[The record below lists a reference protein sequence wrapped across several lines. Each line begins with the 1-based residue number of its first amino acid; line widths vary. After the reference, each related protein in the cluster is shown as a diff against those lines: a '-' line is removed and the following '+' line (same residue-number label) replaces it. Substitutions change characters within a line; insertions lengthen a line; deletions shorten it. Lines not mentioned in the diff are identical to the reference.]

1 MKLLLEFKDYND
13 LSFVKD
19 TVEDS
24 ILSEIDESINPVVHQ
39 SFITISDGEV
49 TCKDLKRSEYSS
61 TDFDFKSYLVS
72 FNERIGKEQFD
83 NISPRIESIL
93 SLEFD
98 ENIKCISFHLQN
110 FPSSG
115 FIYSSALTLGIHEF
129 IICNE
134 DEYNILKYICN
145 FEYSIEDEIWE
156 IKNNPYTSVI
166 DLTTDDFNNTKG
178 LTIWIR
184 KYLSKLGVNLQLNRE
199 NIESNYL
206 NYKIST
212 SFFFNS
218 SRNLNDRWIQDL
230 DLSKPDGKNKT
241 DINVRTW
248 MRDNLPIHYDTLNN
262 LKKIG
267 DKIDSINLKFQLDLN
282 SDPNEEAK
290 RLLDIIKQKVFPIF
304 SNDETDAISNLYKQ
318 FEKLE
323 ELGIDAEWN
332 NEGNYFYLFDINYKG
347 EHYIAHI
354 KYDVKK
360 KLVKI
365 EIKDKNIEDEIPIED
380 FCDTIF
386 LLLNE

>member
-19 TVEDS
+19 NVEDS

-72 FNERIGKEQFD
+72 FNERMEEESFD
-83 NISPRIESIL
+83 NISQRLESIL
-93 SLEFD
+93 SMEFD
-98 ENIKCISFHLQN
+98 DKIKCIALQSFPIN
-110 FPSSG
+110 
-115 FIYSSALTLGIHEF
+115 EF
-129 IICNE
+129 VICSDNE
-134 DEYNILKYICN
+134 YQILKCICN

-166 DLTTDDFNNTKG
+166 DLTTDDFNNFKS

-184 KYLSKLGVNLQLNRE
+184 KYLSKLGVNLKLNRE

-230 DLSKPDGKNKT
+230 DLIKTDGKNKT

-267 DKIDSINLKFQLDLN
+267 DKINSMNLPFQLDLN
-282 SDPNEEAK
+282 SDPNVEAK
-290 RLLDIIKQKVFPIF
+290 RLLDIIREKVFPIF
-304 SNDETDAISNLYKQ
+304 SNSETDDISNLYKQ

-323 ELGIDAEWN
+323 ELGIDAEWTH
-332 NEGNYFYLFDINYKG
+332 EGNYFYLFDINYKG
-347 EHYIAHI
+347 KHYIVHT

-365 EIKDKNIEDEIPIED
+365 EIKDKNIEQEIPIED

-386 LLLNE
+386 LLLSE

>member
-24 ILSEIDESINPVVHQ
+24 ILSEIEESIKPVIHQ
-39 SFITISDGEV
+39 SIISISDGEV
-49 TCKDLKRSEYSS
+49 TCHDLKRSEYTSS
-61 TDFDFKSYLVS
+61 DIDFRSYLVS
-72 FNERIGKEQFD
+72 FNERIEKEQFD
-83 NISPRIESIL
+83 SISPRIESTL

-98 ENIKCISFHLQN
+98 DKIKCIALQSFPIN
-110 FPSSG
+110 
-115 FIYSSALTLGIHEF
+115 EF
-129 IICNE
+129 VICSDNE
-134 DEYNILKYICN
+134 YQILKCICN
-145 FEYSIEDEIWE
+145 FEYSIEDEILE
-156 IKNNPYTSVI
+156 MKNNPYTSVI
-166 DLTTDDFNNTKG
+166 DLTTDDFNNFKS

-184 KYLSKLGVNLQLNRE
+184 KYLSKLGVNLKLNRE

-218 SRNLNDRWIQDL
+218 SRNLNGRWIQDL

-248 MRDNLPIHYDTLNN
+248 MKDNLPIHYDTLNN

-267 DKIDSINLKFQLDLN
+267 DKIDSMNLSFQLDLN
-282 SDPNEEAK
+282 SDPNVEAK
-290 RLLDIIKQKVFPIF
+290 RLLDIIREKVFPIF
-304 SNDETDAISNLYKQ
+304 SNSETDDISNLYKQ

-323 ELGIDAEWN
+323 ELGIEAEWTH
-332 NEGNYFYLFDINYKG
+332 EGNYFYLFDINYKG
-347 EHYIAHI
+347 EHYIVHT

-365 EIKDKNIEDEIPIED
+365 ELKDKNIEEEIPIEN

-386 LLLNE
+386 LLLSE

>member
-24 ILSEIDESINPVVHQ
+24 ILSEIEESIKLVIHQ

-49 TCKDLKRSEYSS
+49 TCHDLKRSEHSS
-61 TDFDFKSYLVS
+61 DFDFKSYLIS
-72 FNERIGKEQFD
+72 FNERIEKEQFD
-83 NISPRIESIL
+83 NISPRIESTL
-93 SLEFD
+93 SQEFD
-98 ENIKCISFHLQN
+98 QNIKCISLQN
-110 FPSSG
+110 FPIS
-115 FIYSSALTLGIHEF
+115 EF
-129 IICNE
+129 VICSDNE
-134 DEYNILKYICN
+134 YQILKSICN
-145 FEYSIEDEIWE
+145 FEYSIEDEIYE
-156 IKNNPYTSVI
+156 IRNNPYTSAI
-166 DLTTDDFNNTKG
+166 DLTTDDFNNTKS

-184 KYLSKLGVNLQLNRE
+184 KYLSKLGVNLKLNRE

-218 SRNLNDRWIQDL
+218 SMYLNGRWIQDL
-230 DLSKPDGKNKT
+230 DLNKPDGKHKT

-267 DKIDSINLKFQLDLN
+267 DKIDSMNPTFQLDLN

-290 RLLDIIKQKVFPIF
+290 RLLDIIREKVFPIF
-304 SNDETDAISNLYKQ
+304 STSETDVISNLYKQ

-323 ELGIDAEWN
+323 ELGIDAEWTH
-332 NEGNYFYLFDINYKG
+332 EGNYFYLFDINYKG
-347 EHYIAHI
+347 EHYIVHI

-365 EIKDKNIEDEIPIED
+365 ELKDKNIEEEIPIED

>member
-24 ILSEIDESINPVVHQ
+24 ILSEIEESIKPVIHQ
-39 SFITISDGEV
+39 SIISISDGEV
-49 TCKDLKRSEYSS
+49 TCHDLKRSEYSS
-61 TDFDFKSYLVS
+61 DLDFKSYLVS
-72 FNERIGKEQFD
+72 FNERIEKEQFD
-83 NISPRIESIL
+83 SISPRIESTL

-98 ENIKCISFHLQN
+98 DKIKCIVLQSFPIN
-110 FPSSG
+110 
-115 FIYSSALTLGIHEF
+115 EF
-129 IICNE
+129 VICSDNE
-134 DEYNILKYICN
+134 YQILKYICN

-166 DLTTDDFNNTKG
+166 DLTTDDFNNTKS

-218 SRNLNDRWIQDL
+218 SRNLNGRWLQDIKYN
-230 DLSKPDGKNKT
+230 SDGKYSSYNQIA
-241 DINVRTW
+241 INIRTW
-248 MRDNLPIHYDTLNN
+248 IRDNLPIHYDTLNN

-267 DKIDSINLKFQLDLN
+267 DKIDSMNLSFQLDLN
-282 SDPNEEAK
+282 SDPNVEAEK
-290 RLLDIIKQKVFPIF
+290 LLNMIREKVFPIF
-304 SNDETDAISNLYKQ
+304 SNSETDDISNLYKQ
-318 FEKLE
+318 FQKLE
-323 ELGIDAEWN
+323 ELGIDAEWTH
-332 NEGNYFYLFDINYKG
+332 EGNYFYLFDINYKG
-347 EHYIAHI
+347 EHYIVHT

-365 EIKDKNIEDEIPIED
+365 ELKDKNIEEEIPIEN

-386 LLLNE
+386 LLLSE

>member
-24 ILSEIDESINPVVHQ
+24 ILSEIDESINPVFHH

-49 TCKDLKRSEYSS
+49 TCLDLKRSEYSS

-72 FNERIGKEQFD
+72 FNVKIGKEQFD
-83 NISPRIESIL
+83 NISTRIESIL

-98 ENIKCISFHLQN
+98 ENIKCIVLQSF
-110 FPSSG
+110 PIS
-115 FIYSSALTLGIHEF
+115 EF
-129 IICNE
+129 VICNE

-145 FEYSIEDEIWE
+145 FEYVIEDEIWE
-156 IKNNPYTSVI
+156 IRNNPYTSAI
-166 DLTTDDFNNTKG
+166 DLTTDDFNNTKS

-184 KYLSKLGVNLQLNRE
+184 KYLSKLGVNLKLNRE

-218 SRNLNDRWIQDL
+218 SRHLNGRWIQDL
-230 DLSKPDGKNKT
+230 DLSKTDVKNKT

-248 MRDNLPIHYDTLNN
+248 MKDNLPIHYDTLNN

-267 DKIDSINLKFQLDLN
+267 DKIDSMNLSFQLDLN

-290 RLLDIIKQKVFPIF
+290 KLLDIIKEKVFPIF
-304 SNDETDAISNLYKQ
+304 ETQETKKISDLYQQ
-318 FEKLE
+318 FNKLE
-323 ELGIDAEWN
+323 ELGIDAEWTH
-332 NEGNYFYLFDINYKG
+332 EGNYFYLFDINYKG
-347 EHYIAHI
+347 KHYIIHI

-360 KLVKI
+360 NLVNI
-365 EIKDKNIEDEIPIED
+365 ELKDKKIFDEVPINE
-380 FCDTIF
+380 FAQTIY
-386 LLLNE
+386 LILQEN

>member
-24 ILSEIDESINPVVHQ
+24 ILSEIEESIKPVIHQ
-39 SFITISDGEV
+39 SIISILDGEV
-49 TCKDLKRSEYSS
+49 TCHDLKRSEYSS
-61 TDFDFKSYLVS
+61 DLDFKSYLVS
-72 FNERIGKEQFD
+72 FNVRIEKEQFD
-83 NISPRIESIL
+83 DISPRIESTL

-98 ENIKCISFHLQN
+98 DKIKCIVLQSFPIN
-110 FPSSG
+110 
-115 FIYSSALTLGIHEF
+115 EF
-129 IICNE
+129 VICSDNE
-134 DEYNILKYICN
+134 YQILKYICN

-166 DLTTDDFNNTKG
+166 DLTTDDFNNTKS

-241 DINVRTW
+241 NINVRTW

-267 DKIDSINLKFQLDLN
+267 DKIDSMNLSFQLDLN
-282 SDPNEEAK
+282 SDPNVEAEK
-290 RLLDIIKQKVFPIF
+290 LLNMIREKVFPIF
-304 SNDETDAISNLYKQ
+304 SNSETDDISNLYKQ

-323 ELGIDAEWN
+323 ELGIDAEWTH
-332 NEGNYFYLFDINYKG
+332 EGNYFYLFDINYKG
-347 EHYIAHI
+347 EHYIVHT

-365 EIKDKNIEDEIPIED
+365 ELKDKNIEEEIPIED

-386 LLLNE
+386 LLLSE

>member
-13 LSFVKD
+13 LSFIKD

-24 ILSEIDESINPVVHQ
+24 ILSEIEESIKPVIHQ
-39 SFITISDGEV
+39 SIISILDGEV
-49 TCKDLKRSEYSS
+49 TCHDLKRSEYSS
-61 TDFDFKSYLVS
+61 DLDFKSYLVS
-72 FNERIGKEQFD
+72 FNERIEKEQFD
-83 NISPRIESIL
+83 SISPRIESTL

-98 ENIKCISFHLQN
+98 DKIKCIVLQSFPIN
-110 FPSSG
+110 
-115 FIYSSALTLGIHEF
+115 EF
-129 IICNE
+129 VICSDNE
-134 DEYNILKYICN
+134 YQILKYICN

-166 DLTTDDFNNTKG
+166 DLTTDEFNNTKG

-184 KYLSKLGVNLQLNRE
+184 KYLSKLGVNLKLNRE

-267 DKIDSINLKFQLDLN
+267 DKIDSMNLSFQLDLN
-282 SDPNEEAK
+282 SDPNVGAEK
-290 RLLDIIKQKVFPIF
+290 LLNMIREKVFPIF
-304 SNDETDAISNLYKQ
+304 STSETDDISNLYKQ

-323 ELGIDAEWN
+323 ELGIDAEWTH
-332 NEGNYFYLFDINYKG
+332 EGNYFYLFDINYKG
-347 EHYIAHI
+347 EHYIAHT

-365 EIKDKNIEDEIPIED
+365 ELKDKNIEEEIPIEN

-386 LLLNE
+386 LLLSE

>member
-24 ILSEIDESINPVVHQ
+24 ILSEIDESINIVVHQ

-49 TCKDLKRSEYSS
+49 TCHDLKRSEHSS
-61 TDFDFKSYLVS
+61 EFDFKSYLIS
-72 FNERIGKEQFD
+72 FNERIEKEQFD
-83 NISPRIESIL
+83 NISPRIESTL
-93 SLEFD
+93 SQEFD
-98 ENIKCISFHLQN
+98 DIIKCIALQSFPIN
-110 FPSSG
+110 
-115 FIYSSALTLGIHEF
+115 EF
-129 IICNE
+129 VICSDNE
-134 DEYNILKYICN
+134 YQILKSICN
-145 FEYSIEDEIWE
+145 FEYSIEDEIYE
-156 IKNNPYTSVI
+156 IRNNPYTSVI
-166 DLTTDDFNNTKG
+166 DLTTDDFNNTKS

-184 KYLSKLGVNLQLNRE
+184 KYLSKLGVNLKLNRE

-218 SRNLNDRWIQDL
+218 SMYLNGRWIQDL
-230 DLSKPDGKNKT
+230 DLSKPDGKHKT

-267 DKIDSINLKFQLDLN
+267 DKIDSMNLKFQLDLN

-290 RLLDIIKQKVFPIF
+290 RLLDIIKETVFPIF

-365 EIKDKNIEDEIPIED
+365 ELKDKNIEQEIPIED

>member
-24 ILSEIDESINPVVHQ
+24 ILSEIEESIKPVIHQ
-39 SFITISDGEV
+39 SIITISDGEV
-49 TCKDLKRSEYSS
+49 TCLDLKRSEYTGS
-61 TDFDFKSYLVS
+61 DLDFKSYLVS
-72 FNERIGKEQFD
+72 FNERIEKEQFD
-83 NISPRIESIL
+83 NISPRIESTL

-98 ENIKCISFHLQN
+98 DKIKCIVLQSFPIN
-110 FPSSG
+110 
-115 FIYSSALTLGIHEF
+115 EF
-129 IICNE
+129 VICSDNE
-134 DEYNILKYICN
+134 YQILKYICN

-166 DLTTDDFNNTKG
+166 DLTTDDFNKTKS

-184 KYLSKLGVNLQLNRE
+184 KYLSKLGVNLKLNRE

-218 SRNLNDRWIQDL
+218 SRHLNGRWIQDL
-230 DLSKPDGKNKT
+230 DLSKPDGKHKT

-267 DKIDSINLKFQLDLN
+267 DKIDSMNLSFQLDLN

-290 RLLDIIKQKVFPIF
+290 KLLDIIKEKVFPIF
-304 SNDETDAISNLYKQ
+304 ETQETKRISDLYQQ
-318 FEKLE
+318 FNKLE
-323 ELGIDAEWN
+323 ELGIDAEWTH
-332 NEGNYFYLFDINYKG
+332 EGNYFYLFDINYKG
-347 EHYIAHI
+347 KHYIIHI

-360 KLVKI
+360 NLVNI
-365 EIKDKNIEDEIPIED
+365 ELKDKKIFDEVPINE
-380 FCDTIF
+380 FAQTIY
-386 LLLNE
+386 LILQEN

>member
-24 ILSEIDESINPVVHQ
+24 ILSEIEESIKPVIHQ
-39 SFITISDGEV
+39 SIISILDGEV
-49 TCKDLKRSEYSS
+49 TCHDLKRSEYSS
-61 TDFDFKSYLVS
+61 DIDFRSYLVS
-72 FNERIGKEQFD
+72 FNERIEKEQFD
-83 NISPRIESIL
+83 SISPRIESTL

-98 ENIKCISFHLQN
+98 DKIKCIALQSFPIN
-110 FPSSG
+110 
-115 FIYSSALTLGIHEF
+115 EF
-129 IICNE
+129 VICSDNE
-134 DEYNILKYICN
+134 YQILKYICN

-166 DLTTDDFNNTKG
+166 DLTTDDFNNFKS

-184 KYLSKLGVNLQLNRE
+184 KYLSKLGVNLKLNRE

-218 SRNLNDRWIQDL
+218 SRNLNGRWIQDL

-248 MRDNLPIHYDTLNN
+248 MKDNLPIHYDTLNN

-267 DKIDSINLKFQLDLN
+267 DKIDSMNLSFQLDLN
-282 SDPNEEAK
+282 SDPNVEAK
-290 RLLDIIKQKVFPIF
+290 RLLDIIREKVFPIF
-304 SNDETDAISNLYKQ
+304 SNSETDDISNLYKQ

-323 ELGIDAEWN
+323 ELGIDAEWTH
-332 NEGNYFYLFDINYKG
+332 EGNYFYLFDINYKG
-347 EHYIAHI
+347 EHYIVHT

-365 EIKDKNIEDEIPIED
+365 ELKDKNIEEEIPIEN

-386 LLLNE
+386 LLLSE

>member
-24 ILSEIDESINPVVHQ
+24 ILSEIEESIKPVIHQ
-39 SFITISDGEV
+39 SIISISDGEV
-49 TCKDLKRSEYSS
+49 TCHDLKRSEYSS
-61 TDFDFKSYLVS
+61 DLDFKSYLVS
-72 FNERIGKEQFD
+72 FNERIEKEQFD
-83 NISPRIESIL
+83 SISPRIESTL

-98 ENIKCISFHLQN
+98 DKIKCIVLQSFPIN
-110 FPSSG
+110 
-115 FIYSSALTLGIHEF
+115 EF
-129 IICNE
+129 VICSENE
-134 DEYNILKYICN
+134 YQILKYICN

-166 DLTTDDFNNTKG
+166 DLTTDDFNNTKS
-178 LTIWIR
+178 LSIWIR

-267 DKIDSINLKFQLDLN
+267 DKIDSMNLSFQLDLN
-282 SDPNEEAK
+282 SDPNVEAEK
-290 RLLDIIKQKVFPIF
+290 LLNMIREKVFLIF
-304 SNDETDAISNLYKQ
+304 SNSETDDISNLYKQ
-318 FEKLE
+318 FQKLE
-323 ELGIDAEWN
+323 ELGIDAEWTH
-332 NEGNYFYLFDINYKG
+332 EGNYFYLFDINYKG
-347 EHYIAHI
+347 EHYIVHT

-365 EIKDKNIEDEIPIED
+365 ELKDKNIEEEIPIEN

-386 LLLNE
+386 LLLSE

>member
-24 ILSEIDESINPVVHQ
+24 ILSEIEESIKPIIHQ
-39 SFITISDGEV
+39 SIISILDGEV
-49 TCKDLKRSEYSS
+49 TCHDLKRSEYSS
-61 TDFDFKSYLVS
+61 DIDFRSYLVS
-72 FNERIGKEQFD
+72 FNERIEKEQFD
-83 NISPRIESIL
+83 SISPRIESTL

-98 ENIKCISFHLQN
+98 DKIKCIVLQSFPIN
-110 FPSSG
+110 
-115 FIYSSALTLGIHEF
+115 EF
-129 IICNE
+129 VICSDNE
-134 DEYNILKYICN
+134 YQILIYICN

-166 DLTTDDFNNTKG
+166 DLTTDDFNNFKS

-184 KYLSKLGVNLQLNRE
+184 KYLSKLGVNLKLNRE

-218 SRNLNDRWIQDL
+218 SRNLNLRWIQDL
-230 DLSKPDGKNKT
+230 DLSKTDGKNKT

-267 DKIDSINLKFQLDLN
+267 DKIDSMNLTFQLDLN
-282 SDPNEEAK
+282 SDPNVEAEK
-290 RLLDIIKQKVFPIF
+290 LLNMIREKVFPIF
-304 SNDETDAISNLYKQ
+304 SNSETDAISNLYKQ

-323 ELGIDAEWN
+323 ELGIDAEWT

-347 EHYIAHI
+347 EHYIVHT

-365 EIKDKNIEDEIPIED
+365 ELKDKNIEEEIPIEN

-386 LLLNE
+386 LLLSE

>member
-24 ILSEIDESINPVVHQ
+24 ILSEIDESINPVLHH

-49 TCKDLKRSEYSS
+49 TCLDLKRSEYSS

-72 FNERIGKEQFD
+72 FNVKIGKEQFD
-83 NISPRIESIL
+83 NISTRIESIL

-98 ENIKCISFHLQN
+98 ENIKCIVLQSF
-110 FPSSG
+110 PIS
-115 FIYSSALTLGIHEF
+115 EF
-129 IICNE
+129 VICNE

-145 FEYSIEDEIWE
+145 FEYVIEDEIWE
-156 IKNNPYTSVI
+156 IRNNPYTSAI
-166 DLTTDDFNNTKG
+166 DLTTDDFNNTKS

-184 KYLSKLGVNLQLNRE
+184 KYLSKLGVNLKLNRE

-218 SRNLNDRWIQDL
+218 SRHLNGRWIQDL
-230 DLSKPDGKNKT
+230 DLSKTDVKNKT

-248 MRDNLPIHYDTLNN
+248 MKDNLPIHYDTLNN

-267 DKIDSINLKFQLDLN
+267 DKIDSMNLSFQLDLN

-290 RLLDIIKQKVFPIF
+290 KLLDIIKEKVFPIF
-304 SNDETDAISNLYKQ
+304 ETQETKKISDLYQQ
-318 FEKLE
+318 FNKLE
-323 ELGIDAEWN
+323 ELGIDAEWTH
-332 NEGNYFYLFDINYKG
+332 EGNYFYLFDINYKG
-347 EHYIAHI
+347 KHYIIHI

-360 KLVKI
+360 NLVNI
-365 EIKDKNIEDEIPIED
+365 ELKDKKIFDEVPINE
-380 FCDTIF
+380 FAQTIY
-386 LLLNE
+386 LILQEN

>member
-24 ILSEIDESINPVVHQ
+24 ILSEIEESIKPVIHQ
-39 SFITISDGEV
+39 SIISILDGEV
-49 TCKDLKRSEYSS
+49 TCHDLKRSEYSS
-61 TDFDFKSYLVS
+61 DIDFRSYLVS
-72 FNERIGKEQFD
+72 FNERIEKEQFD
-83 NISPRIESIL
+83 SISPRIESTL

-98 ENIKCISFHLQN
+98 DKIKCIVLQSFPIN
-110 FPSSG
+110 
-115 FIYSSALTLGIHEF
+115 EF
-129 IICNE
+129 VICSENE
-134 DEYNILKYICN
+134 YQILKYICN

-166 DLTTDDFNNTKG
+166 DLTTDDFNNTKS

-267 DKIDSINLKFQLDLN
+267 DKIDSMNLSFQLDLN
-282 SDPNEEAK
+282 SDPNVEAEK
-290 RLLDIIKQKVFPIF
+290 LLNMIREKVFLIF
-304 SNDETDAISNLYKQ
+304 SNSETDDISNLYKQ
-318 FEKLE
+318 FQKLE
-323 ELGIDAEWN
+323 ELGIDAEWTH
-332 NEGNYFYLFDINYKG
+332 EGNYFYLFDINYKG
-347 EHYIAHI
+347 EHYIVHT

-365 EIKDKNIEDEIPIED
+365 ELKDKNIEEEIPIEN

-386 LLLNE
+386 LLLSE

>member
-13 LSFVKD
+13 LTFVKD
-19 TVEDS
+19 NVEDS

-39 SFITISDGEV
+39 SIISILDGEI
-49 TCKDLKRSEYSS
+49 TCLDLKRSEYTSN
-61 TDFDFKSYLVS
+61 DIDFKSYLVS
-72 FNERIGKEQFD
+72 FNERMEEENFD
-83 NISPRIESIL
+83 NISQRLESIL
-93 SLEFD
+93 SMEFD
-98 ENIKCISFHLQN
+98 DKIKCIALQSFPIN
-110 FPSSG
+110 
-115 FIYSSALTLGIHEF
+115 EF
-129 IICNE
+129 VICSDNE
-134 DEYNILKYICN
+134 YQILKFICN

-166 DLTTDDFNNTKG
+166 DLTTDDFNNTKS

-184 KYLSKLGVNLQLNRE
+184 KYLSKLGVNLKLNRV

-267 DKIDSINLKFQLDLN
+267 DKIDSMNLPFQLDLN
-282 SDPNEEAK
+282 SDPNVEAK
-290 RLLDIIKQKVFPIF
+290 RLLDIIREKVFPIF
-304 SNDETDAISNLYKQ
+304 SNSETDDISNLYKQ

-323 ELGIDAEWN
+323 ELGIDAEWTH
-332 NEGNYFYLFDINYKG
+332 EGNYFYLFDINYKG
-347 EHYIAHI
+347 KHYIVHT

-365 EIKDKNIEDEIPIED
+365 EIKDKNIEEEIPIED

-386 LLLNE
+386 LLLSE

>member
-19 TVEDS
+19 NVEDS

-72 FNERIGKEQFD
+72 FNERMEEENFD
-83 NISPRIESIL
+83 NISQRLESIL
-93 SLEFD
+93 SMEFD
-98 ENIKCISFHLQN
+98 DKIKCIALQSFPIN
-110 FPSSG
+110 
-115 FIYSSALTLGIHEF
+115 EF
-129 IICNE
+129 VICSENE
-134 DEYNILKYICN
+134 YQILKYICN

-166 DLTTDDFNNTKG
+166 DLTTDNFNNFKS

-184 KYLSKLGVNLQLNRE
+184 KYLSKLGVNLKLNRE

-218 SRNLNDRWIQDL
+218 SRHLNGRWIQDL

-267 DKIDSINLKFQLDLN
+267 DKIDSMNLSFQLDLN
-282 SDPNEEAK
+282 SDPNVEAEK
-290 RLLDIIKQKVFPIF
+290 LLNMIREKVFPIF
-304 SNDETDAISNLYKQ
+304 SNSETDAISNLYKQ

-323 ELGIDAEWN
+323 ELGIDAEWTH
-332 NEGNYFYLFDINYKG
+332 EGNYFYLFDINYKG
-347 EHYIAHI
+347 KHYIVHT

-365 EIKDKNIEDEIPIED
+365 EIKDKNIEEEIPIED

-386 LLLNE
+386 LLLSE

>member
-24 ILSEIDESINPVVHQ
+24 ILSEIDESINPVFHH

-49 TCKDLKRSEYSS
+49 TCLDLKRSEYSS
-61 TDFDFKSYLVS
+61 TDLDFKSYLVS
-72 FNERIGKEQFD
+72 FNIRIEKEQFD

-98 ENIKCISFHLQN
+98 ENIKCIVLQSF
-110 FPSSG
+110 PIS
-115 FIYSSALTLGIHEF
+115 EF
-129 IICNE
+129 VICNE

-145 FEYSIEDEIWE
+145 FEYVIEDEIWE
-156 IKNNPYTSVI
+156 IRNNPYTSAI
-166 DLTTDDFNNTKG
+166 DLTTDDFNNTKS

-184 KYLSKLGVNLQLNRE
+184 KYLSKLGVNLKLNRE

-267 DKIDSINLKFQLDLN
+267 DKIDSMNLSFQLDLN

-290 RLLDIIKQKVFPIF
+290 KLLDIIKEKVFPIF
-304 SNDETDAISNLYKQ
+304 ETQETKRISDLYQQ
-318 FEKLE
+318 FNKLE
-323 ELGIDAEWN
+323 ELGIDAEWTH
-332 NEGNYFYLFDINYKG
+332 EGNYFYLFDINYKDK
-347 EHYIAHI
+347 HYIIHI
-354 KYDVKK
+354 KYDVNKN
-360 KLVKI
+360 LVNI
-365 EIKDKNIEDEIPIED
+365 ELKDKKIFDEVPINE
-380 FCDTIF
+380 FAQTIY
-386 LLLNE
+386 LILQEN

>member
-13 LSFVKD
+13 LSFIKD

-24 ILSEIDESINPVVHQ
+24 ILSEIEESIKPVIHQ
-39 SFITISDGEV
+39 SIISILDGEV
-49 TCKDLKRSEYSS
+49 TCHDLKRSEYSS
-61 TDFDFKSYLVS
+61 DLDFKSYLVS
-72 FNERIGKEQFD
+72 FNVRIEKEQFD
-83 NISPRIESIL
+83 SISPRIESTL

-98 ENIKCISFHLQN
+98 DKIKCIVLQSFPIN
-110 FPSSG
+110 
-115 FIYSSALTLGIHEF
+115 EF
-129 IICNE
+129 VICSDNE
-134 DEYNILKYICN
+134 YQILKYICN

-166 DLTTDDFNNTKG
+166 DLTTDDFNNKKD

-184 KYLSKLGVNLQLNRE
+184 KYLSKLGVNLKLNRE

-218 SRNLNDRWIQDL
+218 SRHLNGRWIQDL

-267 DKIDSINLKFQLDLN
+267 DKIDSMNLSFQLDLN
-282 SDPNEEAK
+282 SDPNVEAEK
-290 RLLDIIKQKVFPIF
+290 LLNMIREKVFPIF
-304 SNDETDAISNLYKQ
+304 SNSETDAISNLYKQ

-323 ELGIDAEWN
+323 ELGIDAEWTH
-332 NEGNYFYLFDINYKG
+332 EGNYFYLFDINYKG
-347 EHYIAHI
+347 EHYIVHT

-365 EIKDKNIEDEIPIED
+365 ELKDKNIEEEIPIED

-386 LLLNE
+386 LLLSE

>member
-24 ILSEIDESINPVVHQ
+24 ILSEIEESIKPVIHQ
-39 SFITISDGEV
+39 SIISISDGEV
-49 TCKDLKRSEYSS
+49 TCHDLKRSEYTSS
-61 TDFDFKSYLVS
+61 DLDFKSYLVS
-72 FNERIGKEQFD
+72 FNERIEKEQFD
-83 NISPRIESIL
+83 SISPRIESTL

-98 ENIKCISFHLQN
+98 DKIKCIVLQSFPIN
-110 FPSSG
+110 
-115 FIYSSALTLGIHEF
+115 EF
-129 IICNE
+129 VICSDNE
-134 DEYNILKYICN
+134 YQILKYICN

-166 DLTTDDFNNTKG
+166 DLTTDDFNNTKS

-184 KYLSKLGVNLQLNRE
+184 KYLSKLGVNLKLNRE

-218 SRNLNDRWIQDL
+218 SRHLNGRWIQDL

-267 DKIDSINLKFQLDLN
+267 DKIDSMNLSFQLDLN
-282 SDPNEEAK
+282 SDPNVEAK
-290 RLLDIIKQKVFPIF
+290 RLLDIIREKVFPIF
-304 SNDETDAISNLYKQ
+304 SNSETDDISNLYKQ

-323 ELGIDAEWN
+323 ELGIDAEWTH
-332 NEGNYFYLFDINYKG
+332 EGNYFYLFDINYKG
-347 EHYIAHI
+347 EHYIVHT

-365 EIKDKNIEDEIPIED
+365 EIKDKNIEEEIPIED

-386 LLLNE
+386 LLLSE

>member
-24 ILSEIDESINPVVHQ
+24 ILSEIEESIKPIIHQ
-39 SFITISDGEV
+39 SIISILDGEV
-49 TCKDLKRSEYSS
+49 TCHDLKRSEYSS
-61 TDFDFKSYLVS
+61 DIDFRSYLVS
-72 FNERIGKEQFD
+72 FNERIEKEQFD
-83 NISPRIESIL
+83 SISPRIESTL

-98 ENIKCISFHLQN
+98 DKIKCIVLQSFPIN
-110 FPSSG
+110 
-115 FIYSSALTLGIHEF
+115 EF
-129 IICNE
+129 VICSDNE
-134 DEYNILKYICN
+134 YQILKYICN

-166 DLTTDDFNNTKG
+166 DLTTDDFNNFKS

-184 KYLSKLGVNLQLNRE
+184 KYLSKLGVNLKLNRE

-218 SRNLNDRWIQDL
+218 SRNLNLRWIQDL
-230 DLSKPDGKNKT
+230 DLSKTDGKNKT

-267 DKIDSINLKFQLDLN
+267 DKIDSMNLTFQLDLN
-282 SDPNEEAK
+282 SDPNVEAEK
-290 RLLDIIKQKVFPIF
+290 LLNMIREKVFPIF
-304 SNDETDAISNLYKQ
+304 SNSETDAISNLYKQ

-323 ELGIDAEWN
+323 ELGIDAEWT

-347 EHYIAHI
+347 EHYIVHT

-365 EIKDKNIEDEIPIED
+365 ELKDKNIEEEIPIEN

-386 LLLNE
+386 LLLSE

>member
-24 ILSEIDESINPVVHQ
+24 ILSEIDESINIVVHQ

-49 TCKDLKRSEYSS
+49 TCHDLKRSEHSS
-61 TDFDFKSYLVS
+61 EFDFKSYLIS
-72 FNERIGKEQFD
+72 FNERIEKEQFD
-83 NISPRIESIL
+83 NISPRIESTL
-93 SLEFD
+93 SQEFD
-98 ENIKCISFHLQN
+98 DIIKCIALQSFPIN
-110 FPSSG
+110 
-115 FIYSSALTLGIHEF
+115 EF
-129 IICNE
+129 VICSDNE
-134 DEYNILKYICN
+134 YQILKSICN
-145 FEYSIEDEIWE
+145 FEYSIEDEIYE
-156 IKNNPYTSVI
+156 IRNNPYTSVI
-166 DLTTDDFNNTKG
+166 DLTTDDFNNTKS

-184 KYLSKLGVNLQLNRE
+184 KYLSKLGVNLKLNRE

-212 SFFFNS
+212 SFFYNS
-218 SRNLNDRWIQDL
+218 SSNLIGRWIHGLEYNSDGRYSNFCKDSTGL
-230 DLSKPDGKNKT
+230 YLS
-241 DINVRTW
+241 DINLRTW
-248 MRDNLPIHYDTLNN
+248 MKNNLPIHYDTLNN

-267 DKIDSINLKFQLDLN
+267 DKIDSMNLSFQLDLN

-290 RLLDIIKQKVFPIF
+290 RLLDIIKEKVFPIF
-304 SNDETDAISNLYKQ
+304 SNSETDAISNLYKQ

-323 ELGIDAEWN
+323 ELGIDAEWTH
-332 NEGNYFYLFDINYKG
+332 EGNYFYLFDINYKG
-347 EHYIAHI
+347 EHYIVHT

-365 EIKDKNIEDEIPIED
+365 ELKDKNIDQEIQIED